1 MAAHYSI
8 LAWKSP
14 WTEEP
19 TAVGYSPWGRKESD
33 TTSTTEHIMKN
44 NLKKNKYMCSF
55 NLKKNK
61 YMSSFNLKKNK
72 YVCVCFTHSIV
83 SDSLGPQGL

>member
-19 TAVGYSPWGRKESD
+19 TVVGYSPWGRKESD
-33 TTSTTEHIMKN
+33 TTSTTERIMKN

-61 YMSSFNLKKNK
+61 C
-72 YVCVCFTHSIV
+72 VCVCVCVTHSIV